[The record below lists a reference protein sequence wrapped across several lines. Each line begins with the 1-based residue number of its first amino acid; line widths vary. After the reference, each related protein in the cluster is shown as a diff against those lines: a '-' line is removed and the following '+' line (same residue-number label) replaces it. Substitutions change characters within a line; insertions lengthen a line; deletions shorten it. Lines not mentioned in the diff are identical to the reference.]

1 MAREIGMTRFFIL
14 LIEVIGSE
22 SGESS
27 VATRSATRA
36 TAKATR
42 GAISRGDA
50 VLTPSVDDPE
60 VIARKKPKTTP
71 ADAALTPSVDN
82 PEVIAR
88 KKPKTTPAASSSSG
102 ASKTIIIEHC
112 TQSKSFKTKANQVKK
127 ELEKAVAGVKV
138 ELNPE
143 NPREGCFEVREDGG
157 DTFVSMLGVE
167 SPFDEIKALD
177 VEKVVSDIVERIR

>member
-1 MAREIGMTRFFIL
+1 MAPKKKR
-14 LIEVIGSE
+14 GSE

-42 GAISRGDA
+42 GAISR
-50 VLTPSVDDPE
+50 E

-88 KKPKTTPAASSSSG
+88 KKPKTTPADASSSSG

-127 ELEKAVAGVKV
+127 GLEKAVAGVKV

-143 NPREGCFEVREDGG
+143 NPREGCFEVREESG

>member
-1 MAREIGMTRFFIL
+1 MAPKKKR
-14 LIEVIGSE
+14 GSE

-50 VLTPSVDDPE
+50 VLTPSVDNPE

-88 KKPKTTPAASSSSG
+88 KKPKTTPADASSSSG
-102 ASKTIIIEHC
+102 ATSAASKTIIIEHC
-112 TQSKSFKTKANQVKK
+112 TQCKSFKTKANQVKK
-127 ELEKAVAGVKV
+127 GLEKAVAGVKV